1 MAVTVEQLQRFSLFV
16 GVFGQDLSLL
26 AADCEAPIAY
36 QKGETVYTASS
47 FRKAIGLILT
57 GAVTVTAENGAVMN
71 RLSAGEMFGAAALF
85 GAQETYVTQITAT
98 ANSHIVFISQ
108 EQMTAWLHRYPKVA
122 ENYICFLSGRIRFLN
137 HKLSVLTAGSA
148 EGRLYQYLLT
158 HRGED
163 GAVTLPHSMVEL
175 AGLLGIG
182 RSSLYR
188 ARETLITAGFLRQ
201 VGKIYYLTE
210 QGKLT

>member
-1 MAVTVEQLQRFSLFV
+1 MAITVEQLQRFSLFF
-16 GVFGQDLSLL
+16 GVSEQELSLL
-26 AADCEAPIAY
+26 TADCEAPIAY

-47 FRKAIGLILT
+47 FRKAIGLIVS
-57 GAVTVTAENGAVMN
+57 GSVTVTADSGAVMN
-71 RLSAGEMFGAAALF
+71 RLSVGDMFGAAALF

-98 ANSHIVFISQ
+98 VPSHIIFVSQ
-108 EQMTAWLHRYPKVA
+108 EQMSAWLHRYPKVA

-158 HRGED
+158 HRSEN
-163 GAVTLPHSMVEL
+163 GAVMLPHSMVEL
-175 AGLLGIG
+175 AGVLGIG

-210 QGKLT
+210 QGKFT